1 MEFAVWS
8 KNRKAIGEIAHYAI
22 VALLV
27 GFMFLFTTKFK
38 SINQFLLSV
47 NGQGLYLPIVWW
59 SIMAKFI
66 MYCVH
71 ILLNFSI
78 LYAFTKNLRFSLIMV
93 YVATAILATG
103 MLLVAFR
110 DFLGVNIPLS
120 LIAFFVKLDKT
131 PILLVLFVAAHIV
144 KKKELI

>member
-8 KNRKAIGEIAHYAI
+8 KNRKTIGKIAHYAI

-38 SINQFLLSV
+38 SINQYLLSV
-47 NGQGLYLPIVWW
+47 NGNGLFLPIVWW
-59 SIMAKFI
+59 SILAKFI

-71 ILLNFSI
+71 IMLNFSI
-78 LYAFTKNLRFSLIMV
+78 LYAFTRNLRFSLVMV
-93 YVATAILATG
+93 YVAIAILSIG

-110 DFLGVNIPLS
+110 DFLGVNIPLP
-120 LIAFFVKLDKT
+120 LVTFFVKLDKT